1 MGLADA
7 GQLNIRVTYGLA
19 VYSLSQYESR
29 LGLCTYM
36 PLQRQEAYIHVEV
49 YQGGIDSMQEA
60 IRLNKNPSSS
70 YRGLTWS
77 RGNSRGISLRIWS
90 LLTTTPKLPSS
101 NVSNHAT
108 AESLD
113 LKPSYLVKFNYLG
126 ILSRVVHVSLK
137 KRHRFEIPRE
147 EF

>member
-60 IRLNKNPSSS
+60 IRPNKNPSSS

-90 LLTTTPKLPSS
+90 LLTT
-101 NVSNHAT
+101 NHAT

-113 LKPSYLVKFNYLG
+113 LKPSYFVKFNYLG
-126 ILSRVVHVSLK
+126 ILSRVVHVSSK

>member
-1 MGLADA
+1 MGL
-7 GQLNIRVTYGLA
+7 
-19 VYSLSQYESR
+19 
-29 LGLCTYM
+29 LCTACLSMNLGWVYVCTC
-36 PLQRQEAYIHVEV
+36 PYSVRRHIHVEV

-60 IRLNKNPSSS
+60 IRPNKNPSSS

-113 LKPSYLVKFNYLG
+113 LKPSYFVKFNYLG
-126 ILSRVVHVSLK
+126 ILSRVVHVSSK